1 MMHFLPMKIRD
12 ADFTRA
18 HPVLRTATWLT
29 GITLGAITLYLAGRL
44 FLQDNWQAG
53 LQIILATLEGSTFW
67 TALAVGIAAQAVDGA
82 LGMAYGAT
90 ASAFLLGTGASPAVA
105 SASVHIAEIFTT
117 GVSGIAHAKYG
128 NVDRKLF
135 LKLLIPGV
143 LGALLG
149 VVVVTQID
157 GKALRP
163 YVAAYLLIIG
173 IYILSK
179 AFRKLRAAP
188 REPRHVAKLG
198 LFGGFVDAVGG
209 GGWGPVVTSTLV
221 GSGNDPRT
229 TIGSVNFA
237 EFFLTVAT
245 AAGFTLLAV
254 EGTWPVVAGLVIGGL
269 LAAPFA
275 ALLVKTVSTRN
286 LLILVGVLITAL
298 SCWNLYK
305 SIG

>member
-173 IYILSK
+173 I
-179 AFRKLRAAP
+179 
-188 REPRHVAKLG
+188 
-198 LFGGFVDAVGG
+198 
-209 GGWGPVVTSTLV
+209 
-221 GSGNDPRT
+221 
-229 TIGSVNFA
+229 
-237 EFFLTVAT
+237 
-245 AAGFTLLAV
+245 
-254 EGTWPVVAGLVIGGL
+254 
-269 LAAPFA
+269 
-275 ALLVKTVSTRN
+275 
-286 LLILVGVLITAL
+286 
-298 SCWNLYK
+298 
-305 SIG
+305 